1 MVNKKI
7 GFIGGGAMA
16 EALIG
21 GMLQSGLVEAKN
33 VMVSDVSEQRLAL
46 LHDTY
51 GVGTDQNNRRIA
63 EHSDVLLL
71 AVKPHIIPHI
81 FTDIAGYIANN
92 TLVVSIAAGVTIAF
106 VESHLPHN
114 PVIRVMP
121 NTPAAV
127 RAGMS
132 AVALGSKANAS
143 QGDMVMAMFSAV
155 GQSVILGEELLD
167 AVTGLSGSGPGY
179 GFVFIDALADAGV
192 RVGLPRKTAIILAA
206 QSLLGA
212 AKMVLETG
220 EHPAV
225 LRDGVTSPGGTTI
238 AGIHMLEQGGVRA
251 AVSNAVYAACARSK
265 EMGKAK

>member
-33 VMVSDVSEQRLAL
+33 VMVSDVSDQRLAFMQ
-46 LHDTY
+46 DTY
-51 GVGTDQNNRRIA
+51 GILADSSNKRIT
-63 EHSDVLLL
+63 EHSDVVFLT
-71 AVKPHIIPHI
+71 VKPHIIPYVL
-81 FTDIAGYIANN
+81 TDIAGYIANDI
-92 TLVVSIAAGVTIAF
+92 LVVSVAAGVTIAF

-121 NTPAAV
+121 NTPVAV

-132 AVALGSKANAS
+132 AVALGSKASAS
-143 QGDMVMAMFSAV
+143 HGDMVIAMFSAV
-155 GQSVILGEELLD
+155 GKSVVLGEELMD

>member
-33 VMVSDVSEQRLAL
+33 VMVSDVSDQRLAFMQ
-46 LHDTY
+46 DTY
-51 GVGTDQNNRRIA
+51 GVGTDKNNRRIA

-132 AVALGSKANAS
+132 AVALKMAS
-143 QGDMVMAMFSAV
+143 RASNSIV
-155 GQSVILGEELLD
+155 
-167 AVTGLSGSGPGY
+167 P
-179 GFVFIDALADAGV
+179 
-192 RVGLPRKTAIILAA
+192 LP
-206 QSLLGA
+206 
-212 AKMVLETG
+212 
-220 EHPAV
+220 
-225 LRDGVTSPGGTTI
+225 
-238 AGIHMLEQGGVRA
+238 
-251 AVSNAVYAACARSK
+251 
-265 EMGKAK
+265 